1 MIGFFKK
8 MFTKS
13 EQTVNIMQK
22 KFDEKATRE
31 LLFEENIDK
40 VDFFDI
46 TKKEI
51 ILKHLKNEINLNK
64 TNNFISK
71 EELEKLGIDKK
82 QKITKELLEVFNLQK
97 IKGKDPKKL
106 MNIIYRNA
114 QNRACIMGNIERVKS
129 LIGPYVEVKVYLLS
143 CKDERTCEW

>member
-1 MIGFFKK
+1 MIDFFKK

-82 QKITKELLEVFNLQK
+82 QKITKELLEVFNL
-97 IKGKDPKKL
+97 
-106 MNIIYRNA
+106 
-114 QNRACIMGNIERVKS
+114 
-129 LIGPYVEVKVYLLS
+129 
-143 CKDERTCEW
+143 

>member
-1 MIGFFKK
+1 
-8 MFTKS
+8 
-13 EQTVNIMQK
+13 MQK

-64 TNNFISK
+64 TNNFIS
-71 EELEKLGIDKK
+71 L
-82 QKITKELLEVFNLQK
+82 NLK
-97 IKGKDPKKL
+97 
-106 MNIIYRNA
+106 
-114 QNRACIMGNIERVKS
+114 
-129 LIGPYVEVKVYLLS
+129 
-143 CKDERTCEW
+143 